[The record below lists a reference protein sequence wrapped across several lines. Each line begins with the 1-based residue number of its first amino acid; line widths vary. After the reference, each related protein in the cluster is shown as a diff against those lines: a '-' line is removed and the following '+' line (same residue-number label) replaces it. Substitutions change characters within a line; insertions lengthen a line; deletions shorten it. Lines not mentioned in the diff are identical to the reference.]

1 MIVEQDYFERR
12 ILHPTRSF
20 TWSGWRAFNSR
31 PLDPQIGGSH
41 YAALP
46 ERAGPMKA
54 ARKRLGVLPRSV
66 CGAQVG
72 PKPCG
77 RRWSW
82 GLMVVSAVGFAMCA
96 RRYASGAAE
105 SAAISARAAATS
117 SLLVWA

>member
-1 MIVEQDYFERR
+1 MDLDLSSQNASDKVKH
-12 ILHPTRSF
+12 L
-20 TWSGWRAFNSR
+20 SGWRDLNSR

-54 ARKRLGVLPRSV
+54 ARNVLACCRAR
-66 CGAQVG
+66 CVG
-72 PKPCG
+72 PKLGPNHALVAGVVPDGGRCG
-77 RRWSW
+77 RVCDVR
-82 GLMVVSAVGFAMCA
+82 